1 MPETEII
8 GNLAAVAGLF
18 DKAKA
23 VIDKFGSKNP
33 DVTPDALCR
42 LYFLL
47 DLLRDGEVQVFA
59 ERHELSSLKSY
70 LETCTT
76 LLEQHPPPAGCATAP
91 GTLSYAWPADAEAE
105 LRSTIAKIDDE
116 ILRLQFVARGRR
128 PSWFVVVPSSSSRT
142 SSVHN

>member
-47 DLLRDGEVQVFA
+47 ALLKDGEVRVFA
-59 ERHELSSLKSY
+59 EQHELNNLKSY
-70 LETCTT
+70 LERCST
-76 LLEQHPPPAGCATAP
+76 LLEQHRPAP
-91 GTLSYAWPADAEAE
+91 GTLSYTWPANAEVE
-105 LRSTIAKIDDE
+105 LRSLIAEIDRE
-116 ILRLQFVARGRR
+116 ILRLRFVAHGSP

-142 SSVHN
+142 SSIHN